1 METVNPPRTVSGS
14 NFRQFNTLLRAN
26 LRVLRARLVS
36 AFTQSKLMT
45 ATIIAFLLGYVIV
58 GYVLFSFGLVYITKL
73 PGLGHVLSERIFYLL
88 FFFFFL
94 MLAFSNA
101 VINYTTLYRS
111 KETRWLMTL
120 PVGEPA
126 LYAWKFVETFLFSS
140 WGLLVISAP
149 LLAAYGGIRSAPP
162 SFYLNAVLVAIPF
175 AAIPA
180 ALASWVLVIL
190 VRYVNRWFMG
200 FIAIIFTALLVK
212 LVIGFFTPAETG
224 PDTGGNI
231 VATVNQV
238 LQHTELSVHPMM
250 PSTWISNAMAG
261 WSRPFESRA
270 LFYALLVV
278 AYALIGVWSAFRFGW
293 RLFYPGYDASMR
305 RSSRAAW
312 RRKQRRLATG
322 QRSLDRITTGG
333 LLRPLRMLGVRRATC
348 SLVRKDIITFWRD
361 PAQWIQFVIVFGLL
375 FLYVLNLRNMGYDY
389 RDAFWSEVI
398 IHLNL
403 GVCSLALSTLTTR
416 FIFPQFSLEGRRLWI
431 LCMSPINLGKVVIQ
445 KFLTSW
451 LATGSVIVGL
461 MAISGIMLEMPLHK
475 IAFYSLMIAL
485 MSIALNALAVGLGTL
500 FPNLRETN
508 PAKIVSGFGGTLC
521 LILSFLY
528 IVVVIMALAYPAAV
542 RLAKTGLLA
551 EQSETAA
558 TVAALAAVLV
568 VTGITAI
575 IPLVLAIKRVKKVE
589 ILGNL

>member
-1 METVNPPRTVSGS
+1 METVNSPRTVSGS
-14 NFRQFNTLLRAN
+14 HIRQFNTLLRAN
-26 LRVLRARLVS
+26 LRVLRARLIS

-45 ATIIAFLLGYVIV
+45 ATIITFLLGYVIV
-58 GYVLFSFGLVYITKL
+58 GYVLFSFGLRYISNL
-73 PGLGHVLSERIFYLL
+73 SVLGPILSTRIFYLL

-149 LLAAYGGIRSAPP
+149 LLAAYGGIRNAPP
-162 SFYLNAVLVAIPF
+162 SFYFNAVLVAIPF

-200 FIAIIFTALLVK
+200 LIAIIFAALLVK
-212 LVIGFFTPAETG
+212 LAIGFFAPPETG

-238 LQHTELSVHPMM
+238 LQHTELSVHPLM

-261 WSRPFESRA
+261 WSRSESRA
-270 LFYALLVV
+270 LFYALLVL
-278 AYALIGVWSAFRFGW
+278 AYSLIGVWSAFTFGW

-305 RSSRAAW
+305 RSARAAW
-312 RRKQRRLATG
+312 RRKQRRMESG
-322 QRSLDRITTGG
+322 ERSLDRITSGG
-333 LLRPLRMLGVRRATC
+333 FLKPLRLLGVRRATC

-451 LATGSVIVGL
+451 LATGSVIVCL
-461 MAISGIMLEMPLHK
+461 MAISGVMLEMPLQK
-475 IAFYSLMIAL
+475 ILFYALMIAL

-542 RLAKTGLLA
+542 RLGKTGLLA
-551 EQSETAA
+551 EQSEATAA
-558 TVAALAAVLV
+558 VVAMSVILV
-568 VTGITAI
+568 VTGVTAI
-575 IPLVLAIKRVKKVE
+575 IPLVLAVKRVKKVE